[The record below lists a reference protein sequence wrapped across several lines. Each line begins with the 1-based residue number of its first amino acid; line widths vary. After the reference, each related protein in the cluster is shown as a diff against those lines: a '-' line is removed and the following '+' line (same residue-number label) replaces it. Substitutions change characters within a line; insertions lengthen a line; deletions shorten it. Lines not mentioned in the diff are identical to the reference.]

1 VVVGVNTA
9 VAGDAQGIGF
19 AEPINVAAALL
30 SWPTA

>member
-19 AEPINVAAALL
+19 TEPINVAAALL